1 MLTQQELHELN
12 QAQEQINQRRAEMFG
27 QSQRQSL
34 KTNSANPGNLKA
46 TPTSTQCSAV
56 KQPEPLNKVLAVIK
70 SNEPE
75 AAKYNPPAPVKCEYC
90 GALRYTSGIVLKDH
104 VLWAPTGPE
113 ACKCEK
119 SQAAK
124 AAAAEIRRAQE
135 EAAAAAERAEQ
146 ERERIKRIIGAS
158 GVGARFRNRTFD
170 TFHVEEINAH
180 AFHIAKGYADN
191 FKALQS
197 DPQGQ
202 EKNGLLINGPKGTG
216 KTHLAAAI
224 ANQLMAQGVPVV
236 FATMIDLLAKIKASF
251 ERHGADATE
260 NEIMRLYKTAD
271 LLIIDDIG
279 KEQPTEWALAKIYQ
293 IINARYEDYKP
304 MIITSNYTAD
314 ELVRRMTPASGD
326 PTTAD
331 ATVDRILEM
340 TYTVPL
346 AGESWRTK

>member
-1 MLTQQELHELN
+1 MDELLG
-12 QAQEQINQRRAEMFG
+12 IVR
-27 QSQRQSL
+27 
-34 KTNSANPGNLKA
+34 
-46 TPTSTQCSAV
+46 
-56 KQPEPLNKVLAVIK
+56 
-70 SNEPE
+70 SNEPA
-75 AAKYNPPAPVKCEYC
+75 AAKYNPPDPVPCEYC
-90 GALRYTSGIVLKDH
+90 GAMRYTSGIVLKGH
-104 VLWAPTGPE
+104 IMWAPTGPE
-113 ACKCEK
+113 PCKCEK
-119 SQAAK
+119 AQAAR
-124 AAAAEIRRAQE
+124 AAAQQARQEQEAAAE
-135 EAAAAAERAEQ
+135 AARRAEQ
-146 ERERIKRIIGAS
+146 ERERINRIIGAS

-170 TFHVEEINAH
+170 TFRVEELNSH
-180 AFHIAKGYADN
+180 AFNIAKGYADN
-191 FKALQS
+191 FRALQTNP
-197 DPQGQ
+197 DGQ

-251 ERHGADATE
+251 ERHGAEAAE
-260 NEIMRLYKTAD
+260 HEIMRLYKTAD

-304 MIITSNYTAD
+304 LIITSNYTAA
-314 ELVRRMTPASGD
+314 ELVQRMTPASGD

-340 TYTVPL
+340 AYTVPL

>member
-1 MLTQQELHELN
+1 MFCGHQPDRRRASAKKRRQPK
-12 QAQEQINQRRAEMFG
+12 QRR
-27 QSQRQSL
+27 R
-34 KTNSANPGNLKA
+34 KSAG
-46 TPTSTQCSAV
+46 
-56 KQPEPLNKVLAVIK
+56 
-70 SNEPE
+70 
-75 AAKYNPPAPVKCEYC
+75 
-90 GALRYTSGIVLKDH
+90 
-104 VLWAPTGPE
+104 
-113 ACKCEK
+113 
-119 SQAAK
+119 
-124 AAAAEIRRAQE
+124 RRRKR
-135 EAAAAAERAEQ
+135 ERAEQ

-170 TFHVEEINAH
+170 TFRVEEINAH

-224 ANQLMAQGVPVV
+224 ANQLMDSGVPVV

-251 ERHGADATE
+251 ERHGAQASEDD
-260 NEIMRLYKTAD
+260 IMRLYKTAD